1 MYFYLHLY
9 YRLLIC
15 KLQYIKLLIFC
26 DGHVFV
32 ME

>member
-15 KLQYIKLLIFC
+15 KIQYIKLLIFC
-26 DGHVFV
+26 DLRISAT
-32 ME
+32 E